1 MYMYHGFTVSGFSCH
16 FPASCSMSGRNF
28 LLLRKFGEG
37 GRIIG
42 GEENLLL
49 EVDLFLNLILEKG
62 FNLIPALEEFNLI

>member
-1 MYMYHGFTVSGFSCH
+1 
-16 FPASCSMSGRNF
+16 MSGRNF
-28 LLLRKFGEG
+28 LLRKFGEG